1 MSKIIRLAI
10 PLSILFLLPALLLS
24 QSRTGPQIKWM
35 TWTEAMEKMA
45 TDAKPKK
52 IMVDLYTDWCGY
64 CKKMDRTTF
73 QDKEVIKYVNEHF
86 IPIKLDAEQKE
97 IIKNKSLTLLNVNAL
112 KLQPRV
118 VILYFQKLIS
128 KKDVKPINSQPSI
141 NVKKLLP
148 LTNIIIESINQ
159 FINKIN
165 SSSLSSLLK

>member
-1 MSKIIRLAI
+1 MLSTLKI
-10 PLSILFLLPALLLS
+10 FH
-24 QSRTGPQIKWM
+24 K
-35 TWTEAMEKMA
+35 
-45 TDAKPKK
+45 
-52 IMVDLYTDWCGY
+52 
-64 CKKMDRTTF
+64 
-73 QDKEVIKYVNEHF
+73 
-86 IPIKLDAEQKE
+86 EQKE